1 MDPRVDDTDS
11 EAEDTNAVYHN
22 TIRFTPDGYVYVL
35 NIISTCL
42 YMREDGMV
50 PPRAQRLARGVYE
63 KLKRAHGS
71 GHGVGHLPQ
80 CFSYYPPGRCSSSLP
95 PAATV
100 EGAKHVVSLLPDL
113 PPAFQSK
120 VSKCKDFP
128 SLINT
133 VMNVNAYKK
142 SLADLQRPPSPSKI
156 VVTEVQ
162 LDPQPPSEACIQEA
176 LAAALGAEREV
187 ACRGGKIDLLCRGV
201 QLLIEVKELAS
212 WTHGI
217 GQLHAYGEDFPTFKK
232 RQHLFRKGTSYPID
246 KILFIKEVCVKQ
258 GIELTLDKTVADM
271 FPPPSKS

>member
-22 TIRFTPDGYVYVL
+22 TIRFTPDG
-35 NIISTCL
+35 
-42 YMREDGMV
+42 
-50 PPRAQRLARGVYE
+50 
-63 KLKRAHGS
+63 
-71 GHGVGHLPQ
+71 
-80 CFSYYPPGRCSSSLP
+80 CSSSLP

-113 PPAFQSK
+113 PPTFQSK

-232 RQHLFRKGTSYPID
+232 RLHLFRKGTSYPMD